1 MHATPCP
8 VQEPFVQ
15 MAPLQVRVPQ
25 HCDEDEHEP
34 PLSVQPLRPVQT
46 PPVQVSVLQQSLED
60 AQRVPALWQAP
71 PVQTLLALQ
80 SKVPQQSPL
89 VLQV

>member
-1 MHATPCP
+1 M
-8 VQEPFVQ
+8 Q
-15 MAPLQVRVPQ
+15 MAPLQLSAPQ
-25 HCDEDEHEP
+25 HCDEVEQEP
-34 PLSVQPLRPVQT
+34 PLLVQPLRPVQT

-71 PVQTLLALQ
+71 PLQTLLELH